1 LHPSGATIDA
11 SSKGTIATKNVDI
24 RGAGNP
30 PIILTGEFDLR
41 RHAEL
46 DALFDDVKDAPCV
59 VVDCSAVTF
68 LTASAL
74 GRFVRLKNSLPT
86 KTPVRLYGVRPQI
99 YELFALTQL
108 TSLFEIY
115 DYHA

>member
-1 LHPSGATIDA
+1 MIAPQVEAA
-11 SSKGTIATKNVDI
+11 IATKSTPI
-24 RGAGNP
+24 PGAGNP

-46 DALFDDVKDAPCV
+46 DALFDRVKDASCV

-86 KTPVRLYGVRPQI
+86 NTPVRLYGVRPRI